1 MKRPPSLLRRIAVAM
16 PFALSVAAPSL
27 AGTTTPSP
35 PASPVPAQE
44 RLPLF
49 EIGILGGGGYVPD
62 YPAAEQSRLRG
73 IISPSI
79 TYRGELLRADEF
91 GARLRAWRDGGT
103 EFSLS
108 ASGAFPVSS
117 RENRARQGMPDL
129 DWMGEIGPTLR
140 ITLWS
145 DPAGPRRVILET
157 PVRAVFSTDL
167 SSIHFRGWVFN
178 PDIAWEQRGLFL
190 PRSRFRIGLGVV
202 LANERF
208 MDYFYGVAPEF
219 ARPDRPAY
227 RARGGYLGTR
237 LQFSYRVPVTENLSL
252 IAGARLENFS
262 GATNADSPLF
272 RRDFNLS
279 VAAGFSWTLYRS
291 METVPV
297 TAEPLE

>member
-1 MKRPPSLLRRIAVAM
+1 MTRPPPKLCRIVIAA
-16 PFALSVAAPSL
+16 PLALSVAAPAL
-27 AGTTTPSP
+27 AQTAPSP
-35 PASPVPAQE
+35 PRAQE
-44 RLPLF
+44 RLPLI

-73 IISPSI
+73 AVSPSV
-79 TYRGELLRADEF
+79 TYRGDLLRADEF

-108 ASGAFPVSS
+108 ASGSFPVSS
-117 RENRARQGMPDL
+117 RDNRAREGMPDL
-129 DWMGEIGPTLR
+129 DWLGEIGPTLR
-140 ITLWS
+140 ITLWR
-145 DPAGPRRVILET
+145 DPAAPRRVMLET

-178 PDIAWEQRGLFL
+178 PDIAWEQRDLL
-190 PRSRFRIGLGVV
+190 IPRSRFRIGLGVV

-219 ARPDRPAY
+219 ARPGRPAY
-227 RARGGYLGTR
+227 CARGGYLGTR
-237 LQFSYRVPVTENLSL
+237 LQFSYRVPVTEHLSL
-252 IAGARLENFS
+252 IAGARIENFT
-262 GATNADSPLF
+262 GAANADSPLF
-272 RRDFNLS
+272 RRDFNFS

-291 METVPV
+291 TETVPA